1 MTQDRSL
8 TNFSDF
14 LTKIEFDSTCAIAS
28 VFKQLPSYELLKVHN
43 MSTILR
49 TRRRSSSME
58 IAAAAAA
65 ATAAAET
72 AIITGMHVE
81 DKNSYLSPPKTI
93 MYE

>member
-1 MTQDRSL
+1 M
-8 TNFSDF
+8 
-14 LTKIEFDSTCAIAS
+14 KMEFDSTYAFGSI
-28 VFKQLPSYELLKVHN
+28 FKQILSYECLKVHN

-49 TRRRSSSME
+49 TSCMSSSTA

-72 AIITGMHVE
+72 ATITGMHLE
-81 DKNSYLSPPKTI
+81 DKNSYLFPPKTI

>member
-14 LTKIEFDSTCAIAS
+14 LTKIEFDSTCAIGS
-28 VFKQLPSYELLKVHN
+28 IFKQILSYECLKVHN

-72 AIITGMHVE
+72 TTMTGKNLE
-81 DKNSYLSPPKTI
+81 DKNSYFLHNPYYTN
-93 MYE
+93 E